1 MGNIGRG
8 DMCPFADFPRG
19 HCRTPQS
26 FGKDA
31 NHYLAGSHHSC
42 YGRPNARSHPAATAS
57 FRLQSRPPNV
67 VLASKGQKRRA
78 RIRIIIH
85 SQTTPTRITTCLVVA
100 PVAHQPAGPNGP
112 TKQARLA
119 GCPQRL
125 AAIEVQAICRGW
137 LVRKEQLKHLLRV
150 RRSELDDAL
159 AQAAA
164 ETAKFE
170 PWVFE
175 RTGEEKM
182 LNGVPVCLLQYEEQL
197 LRIQLKLDAMQSAPP
212 VAHTMRHWRKR
223 ANQTLQARLDLI
235 DACRDR
241 CLATEEGSGL
251 VTLSV
256 G

>member
-1 MGNIGRG
+1 MF
-8 DMCPFADFPRG
+8 PFADFPRG

-31 NHYLAGSHHSC
+31 NHYPGSHHSC

-57 FRLQSRPPNV
+57 FRLQSRQPNV
-67 VLASKGQKRRA
+67 PTTKRGASVKRSEKKSPNQDYYSLADNPNQDHHLLSS
-78 RIRIIIH
+78 H
-85 SQTTPTRITTCLVVA
+85 P

-125 AAIEVQAICRGW
+125 AAIKVQAICRGW

-150 RRSELDDAL
+150 RRSELDEAL

-212 VAHTMRHWRKR
+212 VAHILRPWRKR